1 MLESEIK
8 KLSSQIEQLNNNFAQ
23 FFEANTSAPV
33 TVDLSQLELEQSDE
47 GERVFNEACGFNK
60 DEQSDEAPE
69 VTKESLRDLC
79 MSKVRGDKANK
90 ALIKKILSDLGAKLV
105 DDLSEN
111 NLIKANEKIGAL

>member
-1 MLESEIK
+1 MLETEIK
-8 KLSSQIEQLNNNFAQ
+8 KLNDQIEQLNNNFAQ
-23 FFEANTSAPV
+23 FFEANTSTPV
-33 TVDLSQLELEQSDE
+33 TVDLSQLEPEPE
-47 GERVFNEACGFNK
+47 P
-60 DEQSDEAPE
+60 EQSDEAPE